1 MKSSQQ
7 SGFTLIEL
15 MISLVIGLIIVAAA
29 LVLFLQGKRVLLYNK
44 AHQIYRIIL
53 ILLSIILPKTFALPI

>member
-29 LVLFLQGKRVLLYNK
+29 LVLFLRGKECCYTTR
-44 AHQIYRIIL
+44 RIRF
-53 ILLSIILPKTFALPI
+53 TG